1 MMPFDLDPATSAAL
15 SIAVKA
21 SVLLGAAALVQA
33 VLYRRLSAA
42 MRHLVWTLAVVGL
55 LLLPILSI
63 ALPEWAVVIRTAAPG
78 AVAAGPAVAPVDEPA
93 TLAQSSTP
101 AAAAEPAADVRP
113 SAGIPLRSFAA
124 RANAFGWPFVMAGVY
139 ATGVLVMLIH
149 MVLQR
154 WSVRR
159 LAREAVDVR
168 DPDWTRLLR
177 ECAACL
183 GVDRPVRL
191 LRSRERSMPM
201 AFGTRRPTILIPATA
216 DTWPEDRQRAVVLHE
231 LAHVARYDCLTQSLA
246 FAACT
251 LYWFHPAAWWVARR
265 LRIERELACDDRAI
279 AAGARAREYAGHLLE
294 IAYTFGR
301 HRAPA
306 VAVSMARPR
315 HLEGRM
321 LAVLDAARNR
331 REPSVRVRIAWA
343 ALAAALLVPL
353 ASATTTVAAPAPE
366 PQSTP
371 AAAPRQGPV
380 SVSDLNAL
388 KAHLMEWPPRLV
400 RGAAAFVR
408 TVQDRQ
414 PGTWEIRPTGKEGTV
429 HLRLVELRSSSGSNV
444 PIERLEG
451 LTAAQLT
458 GAGGPVQFR
467 VRRDAGTFTFEGVVR
482 SGVGAGTF
490 SFTPDPGFPAEL
502 AKRGFARPTAGEQY
516 QMARHDVGFAF
527 LDELT
532 KQGYA
537 KPDLSEIVRAGQ
549 HGVDAA
555 YLRDMGAL
563 GYRLGSLPPLIEL
576 RDHGITPEY
585 VREMADLG
593 YKGLSADAIRRARDH
608 GITPEHVRGMRDAGY
623 GSLTLEQ
630 LITSRDHGV
639 TAEFVR
645 DLGDAGHRKLAID
658 EVIRVRDHGVTPEY
672 CTRDARARARAAAR
686 RADSGAR
693 PRRGR
698 RVRPAH
704 GRARPQGSR
713 RDAGPAPGPRRHP
726 GLRRGTEGAWIRPP
740 GRRGSGDPARPRPD
754 PGPHPPRQ
762 RARRHEPAD
771 RHAQVARR
779 RRDARLVDCIC

>member
-55 LLLPILSI
+55 LLLPILSM
-63 ALPEWAVVIRTAAPG
+63 ALPEWAVVVRTAAAG
-78 AVAAGPAVAPVDEPA
+78 AVDAGPAMARVDEPA
-93 TLAQSSTP
+93 TPAQPP
-101 AAAAEPAADVRP
+101 ASVAARAESAADVRP

-124 RANAFGWPFVMAGVY
+124 RANALAWPGVMAGVY

-149 MVLQR
+149 MGLQR

-159 LAREAVDVR
+159 LAREAADVR

-201 AFGTRRPTILIPATA
+201 AFGTRRPAILIPATA

-251 LYWFHPAAWWVARR
+251 IYWFHPAAWWVARR

-279 AAGARAREYAGHLLE
+279 AAGARARDYAGHLLE

-315 HLEGRM
+315 HLEGRL

-353 ASATTTVAAPAPE
+353 ASATTTVAAPAAE
-366 PQSTP
+366 PAGTA
-371 AAAPRQGPV
+371 AAAPQQDPV
-380 SVSDLNAL
+380 SISDLNAL
-388 KAHLMEWPPRLV
+388 KAHLAEWPARLV

-414 PGTWEIRPTGKEGTV
+414 PGTWEIRPTGTEGTV
-429 HLRLVELRSSSGSNV
+429 HLRLVELRSSSGSNT
-444 PIERLEG
+444 PIDRLEG

-467 VRRDAGTFTFEGVVR
+467 LRRDAGTFTFEGVVR

-490 SFTPDPGFPAEL
+490 TFTPDPGFPAEL

-563 GYRLGSLPPLIEL
+563 GYRLGSLRPLIEL

-672 CTRDARARARAAAR
+672 VREMRELGHALPLDELIRVRDHGVDVEYARRMAALGHKVPAATLVRMRDHGVTPDYVEELKALGYDRLAVEDLVTLRDHGLTPDRIRRANARAGTHLPIDMLKSLAA
-686 RADSGAR
+686 G
-693 PRRGR
+693 GM
-698 RVRPAH
+698 
-704 GRARPQGSR
+704 
-713 RDAGPAPGPRRHP
+713 RD
-726 GLRRGTEGAWIRPP
+726 
-740 GRRGSGDPARPRPD
+740 
-754 PGPHPPRQ
+754 
-762 RARRHEPAD
+762 
-771 RHAQVARR
+771 
-779 RRDARLVDCIC
+779 